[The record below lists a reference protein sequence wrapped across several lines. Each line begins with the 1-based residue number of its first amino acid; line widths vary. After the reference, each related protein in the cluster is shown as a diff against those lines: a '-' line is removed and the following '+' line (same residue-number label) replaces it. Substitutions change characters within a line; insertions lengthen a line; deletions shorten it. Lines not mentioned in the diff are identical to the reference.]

1 MKKRLLGISIIT
13 SIMLIG
19 CTQPKEPKIP
29 TTVAEMMDTKQVVG
43 WKNYKEDSDKDGVLD
58 IKDKCPNT
66 PSGVTIDKDGCA
78 LDSDKDGIIDNF
90 DDCPNTPLGVKVN
103 SNGCALDS
111 DNDGVL
117 DYLDKCADTP
127 EGLDIDINGCLL
139 DNDNDGVADYYDK
152 CFNTPK
158 NVEVDDKGCPWDSDN
173 DGIYDYLDKCPN
185 TPKGLEVDRTGC
197 PILASYS
204 FNFALNSAKID
215 KKYYPQIE
223 KLVDILKDNEKIM
236 IEIQGYTD
244 SQGSA
249 EYNKK
254 LSLRRAESL
263 KNILVTKYK
272 IVKNR
277 IDVVGFGSDYPIAD
291 NGTEEGRAQ
300 NRRIIVIDKTKK
312 VSQVPSG
319 EDFNENLPNNVQDLP
334 VNN

>member
-1 MKKRLLGISIIT
+1 MKKRLIGIGILT
-13 SIMLIG
+13 SIMLVG
-19 CTQPKEPKIP
+19 CGSSERPLP
-29 TTVAEMMDTKQVVG
+29 TTVADMMQNKNVVG
-43 WKNYKEDSDKDGVLD
+43 WKNYKEDTDKDGVLD

-66 PSGVTIDKDGCA
+66 PTGLKVDKNGCAMDTDKDGV
-78 LDSDKDGIIDNF
+78 LNDF
-90 DDCPNTPLGVKVN
+90 DECPNTPRGVKVN
-103 SNGCALDS
+103 QKGCGLDE

-117 DYLDKCADTP
+117 DYLDKCLNTP
-127 EGLDIDINGCLL
+127 TGLNVDLDGCLL
-139 DNDNDGVADYYDK
+139 DSDVDGVSDYYDK
-152 CFNTPK
+152 CPNTPPK
-158 NVEVDDKGCPWDSDN
+158 VDVDEKGCPWDSDN
-173 DGIYDYLDKCPN
+173 DGIYDYLDKCPDTTEN
-185 TPKGLEVDRTGC
+185 LEVDRTGC
-197 PILASYS
+197 PILATYS
-204 FNFALNSAKID
+204 FNFALNSAKIE